1 MSIYTLIDSITS
13 TPTGSTHPKITLPR
27 RGVIQNNMT
36 STLTFTCDAP
46 SAFFTLNT
54 GTSNGNLMNSLSRT
68 ELRQR
73 YTSTA
78 SAADAALLVGGADSL
93 YNLNFAI
100 ASVGYLA
107 KDQVLANA
115 GTVTGTLDAAV
126 IKTATFTVTD
136 SGDAARTP
144 QDNGGDAKTL
154 TYTVADVDGTM
165 TLTSIKI
172 NNLLRDYSAGDKLLF
187 AIEGQGGAVTVSVV
201 IDAADLTSHNELTTL
216 YVNTGGTN
224 TAKYQQ
230 STLAS
235 VSLTATETHTYNFS
249 LTSVI
254 TAELLVKLLSGETS
268 NFEISTFKSANSSS
282 DKTFIVLN

>member
-1 MSIYTLIDSITS
+1 
-13 TPTGSTHPKITLPR
+13 
-27 RGVIQNNMT
+27 MT
-36 STLTFTCDAP
+36 SPLTFTCDAP

-54 GTSNGNLMNSLSRT
+54 GTSNGNLMDSLSRK

-115 GTVTGTLDAAV
+115 GTLTGTLDAAV

-254 TAELLVKLLSGETS
+254 TAELLVKLNSGETS
-268 NFEISTFKSANSSS
+268 NFEISTFKSANASTA
-282 DKTFIVLN
+282 KTFIVLN

>member
-13 TPTGSTHPKITLPR
+13 TPSGSTHPKITLPR

-36 STLTFTCDAP
+36 SPLTFTCDAP
-46 SAFFTLNT
+46 AAFVTLNT
-54 GTSNGNLMNSLSRT
+54 GTTNGNLMNSLSRT

-73 YTSTA
+73 YTSTG
-78 SAADAALLVGGADSL
+78 SGTGAALLVGGADSL

-115 GTVTGTLDAAV
+115 GTVTGTLDTAIVA
-126 IKTATFTVTD
+126 TATFTVTD
-136 SGDAARTP
+136 SSDAARTP

-172 NNLLRDYSAGDKLLF
+172 NNLLRDYNTGDKLLF

-201 IDAADLTSHNELTTL
+201 IAAGDLISHNELTTL
-216 YVNTGGTN
+216 YVNTVGTN

-254 TAELLVKLLSGETS
+254 TAELLVKLNAGETS
-268 NFEISTFKSANSSS
+268 NFEISTFKSSNSSS
-282 DKTFIVLN
+282 AKTFIVLN

>member
-27 RGVIQNNMT
+27 RGVIQNPMD
-36 STLTFTCDAP
+36 SPLTFTCDAV

-54 GTSNGNLMNSLSRT
+54 GASNGNLMNALSRT

-73 YTSTA
+73 YTTTA
-78 SAADAALLVGGADSL
+78 SGAGAALLVSGADSL
-93 YNLNFAI
+93 YNMNFAI

-107 KDQVLANA
+107 KNQVLTNA
-115 GTVTGTLDAAV
+115 GVVTGTLDTAV
-126 IKTATFTVTD
+126 VKTATFSVTD
-136 SGDAARTP
+136 SSDSARTP

-154 TYTVADVDGTM
+154 TYTIADVSGTM

-187 AIEGQGGAVTVSVV
+187 DVEGQGGAVSVVVV

-216 YVNTGGTN
+216 YVNTSGTN
-224 TAKYQQ
+224 TAKYQLG
-230 STLAS
+230 TPAS
-235 VSLTATETHTYNFS
+235 VSLIATETHTYDFS
-249 LTSVI
+249 LLSVI
-254 TAELLVKLLSGETS
+254 TAELEVKLLSGHVS
-268 NFEISTFKSANSSS
+268 DFEISTFKSANSS
-282 DKTFIVLN
+282 DVKEFIVLS